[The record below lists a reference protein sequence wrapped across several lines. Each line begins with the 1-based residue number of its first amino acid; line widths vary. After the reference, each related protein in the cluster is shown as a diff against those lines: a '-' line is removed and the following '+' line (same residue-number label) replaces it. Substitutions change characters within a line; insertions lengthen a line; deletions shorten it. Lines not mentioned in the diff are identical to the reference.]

1 MCVCGQDGTGSPV
14 QGRGVSVGP
23 ARRDTRAW
31 GSGVRAGRTRLGAA
45 TLTAPRCRVQNDV
58 GALASVLGE
67 DQAGWPQRQEAEAGP
82 GRLSAPAGILFPSP
96 RSCCSPAWRICSS
109 QSRPSSS
116 RAASG
121 LATPL
126 PAAGETEARAVEW
139 GGPVPL
145 RTDLTLRGRTRL
157 SQDECPMLP
166 PEAAGLRRWRT
177 LRHPRPQ
184 PPARPLTEPNR
195 AARPAGTR
203 ERAGLECPRQAALA
217 GRGAVRRRPA
227 AREPVTALGCP
238 LSWEWL

>member
-1 MCVCGQDGTGSPV
+1 MTWAPWRPFSGKTRPGGPSGRKPRRGRDGCWV
-14 QGRGVSVGP
+14 
-23 ARRDTRAW
+23 
-31 GSGVRAGRTRLGAA
+31 
-45 TLTAPRCRVQNDV
+45 
-58 GALASVLGE
+58 
-67 DQAGWPQRQEAEAGP
+67 
-82 GRLSAPAGILFPSP
+82 PAGILFPSP
-96 RSCCSPAWRICSS
+96 RSCRSPAWRVRSS

-145 RTDLTLRGRTRL
+145 RTDLTPRGRTRL

-184 PPARPLTEPNR
+184 PPARPLTEPKR
-195 AARPAGTR
+195 AARPARTR

>member
-1 MCVCGQDGTGSPV
+1 M

-126 PAAGETEARAVEW
+126 PAAGETEARAMEW

-166 PEAAGLRRWRT
+166 PEAVGLRRWRA

>member
-1 MCVCGQDGTGSPV
+1 MTWAPWRPFSGKTRPGGPSGRKPRRGRDGCRPRQEFCSPPLV
-14 QGRGVSVGP
+14 PAAHRPGVFT
-23 ARRDTRAW
+23 A
-31 GSGVRAGRTRLGAA
+31 VRAGRAPPGQPRVWPLLSLQLGK
-45 TLTAPRCRVQNDV
+45 LRR
-58 GALASVLGE
+58 
-67 DQAGWPQRQEAEAGP
+67 GP
-82 GRLSAPAGILFPSP
+82 
-96 RSCCSPAWRICSS
+96 W
-109 QSRPSSS
+109 SR
-116 RAASG
+116 
-121 LATPL
+121 
-126 PAAGETEARAVEW
+126 

-145 RTDLTLRGRTRL
+145 RTDLTPRGWTCL

-166 PEAAGLRRWRT
+166 PEAVGLRRWRT

-184 PPARPLTEPNR
+184 PPARPLTEPKR